1 MIVNRTITPPSET
14 PSPIS
19 STIQLT
25 TKRLALAT
33 APAASREHTRRFASA
48 CVQASIH
55 IKKKNRIRFSTSSP
69 PSCSCSTC
77 QPTYSHTTI
86 SDDTFRQCEIK
97 MYSFYLA
104 LTSLE
109 HDWIMT
115 HNHGEQLSCP
125 TKSFALYVTMYFVST
140 LVFKSIIIF

>member
-1 MIVNRTITPPSET
+1 MTTVTIPVTIMKWLEMKMIVNRTITPPSET

-25 TKRLALAT
+25 TKRPALAT
-33 APAASREHTRRFASA
+33 APAATREHTRRFASA

-55 IKKKNRIRFSTSSP
+55 IKKKKRMQFSTSVP

-77 QPTYSHTTI
+77 QQTYSHTTI
-86 SDDTFRQCEIK
+86 SDNTFRQCEII

-104 LTSLE
+104 LTSL
-109 HDWIMT
+109 
-115 HNHGEQLSCP
+115 
-125 TKSFALYVTMYFVST
+125 FR
-140 LVFKSIIIF
+140 VFKCSKFGQILYIKSY